1 MHLPPVYERPAAI
14 FLPQHFGDDCSFG
27 IHKKFRIAVGAVADC
42 EIHSHISIAQLHFL
56 LATIASQW
64 TCRALAHS
72 IDRREVVVDVDTEP
86 QISV

>member
-1 MHLPPVYERPAAI
+1 MHLPPVLERPAAI
-14 FLPQHFGDDCSFG
+14 FFRNILRVDCSFG

-56 LATIASQW
+56 LATDASQW
-64 TCRALAHS
+64 ACRALAHS
-72 IDRREVVVDVDTEP
+72 IDRREVVVHVDTEP

>member
-1 MHLPPVYERPAAI
+1 MKDRRRFFYHNIL
-14 FLPQHFGDDCSFG
+14 GDDCSLG

-56 LATIASQW
+56 LATDASQW
-64 TCRALAHS
+64 TCRARAHS
-72 IDRREVVVDVDTEP
+72 IDRREVVVHVDTEP

>member
-1 MHLPPVYERPAAI
+1 MKDRRFFYRNILRV
-14 FLPQHFGDDCSFG
+14 DCSFG

-42 EIHSHISIAQLHFL
+42 EIHSHISIAQLHLL
-56 LATIASQW
+56 LATAASQW

-72 IDRREVVVDVDTEP
+72 IDRREVVVHVDTEP